1 MQIAEQDTTMKI
13 LILGATGMLGHGVL
27 QECLA
32 ADDVQQVVTLG
43 RSSVSLRHAKLLDLV
58 QPNLFDLAAIESQ
71 LTAFDVCFFCLGVS
85 AYGMSEAD
93 YSHLTYDLTVSVAK
107 TLSRLNPQM
116 TFIYVSGEGSDSS
129 EQGKSMWAR
138 VKGRTE
144 NALLQ
149 LPFKAVYLFRPGI
162 IQPVHGMHSKTRIYR
177 LFYKVMQP
185 LLPILR
191 HLFPDSVLTTKVVGQ
206 AMLNAARKGSGKQ
219 VINSKGINQLS
230 ADIH

>member
-1 MQIAEQDTTMKI
+1 
-13 LILGATGMLGHGVL
+13 
-27 QECLA
+27 
-32 ADDVQQVVTLG
+32 
-43 RSSVSLRHAKLLDLV
+43 
-58 QPNLFDLAAIESQ
+58 
-71 LTAFDVCFFCLGVS
+71 
-85 AYGMSEAD
+85 
-93 YSHLTYDLTVSVAK
+93 
-107 TLSRLNPQM
+107 M

-149 LPFKAVYLFRPGI
+149 LSFNAVYLFRPGI

>member
-1 MQIAEQDTTMKI
+1 MKI

-27 QECLA
+27 QECLV

-43 RSSVSLRHAKLLDLV
+43 RTSVSIQHAKLLDLV
-58 QPNLFDLAAIESQ
+58 HQNLFDLAAFESQ
-71 LTAFDVCFFCLGVS
+71 LMAIDACFFCLGVS
-85 AYGMSEAD
+85 AYGMTEAD
-93 YSHLTYDLTVSVAK
+93 YSHLTYDLTVSVAN

-116 TFIYVSGEGSDSS
+116 TFIYVSGEGTDSS
-129 EQGKSMWAR
+129 EKGNSMWAR

-149 LPFKAVYLFRPGI
+149 LPFNAVYLFRPGI

-177 LFYKVMQP
+177 LFYKVTQP
-185 LLPILR
+185 VLPILR
-191 HLFPDSVLTTKVVGQ
+191 RLFPDFILTTKVIGQ

-219 VINSKGINQLS
+219 IVNSKDINQLC